1 MSETPTPPDWEDL
14 VDSIRDGEAI
24 LVLGPDAIPYYR
36 GAEQTSFSE
45 LARTRVQAEVGEGI
59 GHFYERDNLF
69 QFRDAKAKRR
79 ARKCIREVARTDE
92 WQPDA
97 ELLRQIVAIPFPVIL
112 NLNPDKRVWDAFVT
126 YWREPQF
133 DYFTTHDKPEL
144 KELAYPNGKERPL
157 LYNLAGSA
165 LDKMDST
172 VLDYHDLFDRLKYLL
187 SDTGVPRELT
197 DKLREAD
204 HFVLLGVELER
215 WYLQLF
221 LHYINQLDSP
231 FNNYN
236 QNYPILCD
244 LSDNNR
250 QFILKQ
256 FNITHQSLSREDFS
270 DIHAACAASPGLLRE
285 LTEPD
290 APAAIKVRQLLIAG
304 DFEQAFTALKGVLLS
319 KETTTTLPLLQGQY
333 RDYLK
338 TQQNG
343 TASAEDLRLVLN
355 RIRYALLSLVT
366 KIPVDG

>member
-1 MSETPTPPDWEDL
+1 MSDTHTPPDWQDL

-24 LVLGPDAIPYYR
+24 LVLGPDAIPYYQ

-45 LARTRVQAEVGEGI
+45 LARTQVLSEVGEGI

-112 NLNPDKRVWDAFVT
+112 NLNPDKRVWDAFVS

-133 DYFTTHDKPEL
+133 DYFTTHDKPDQY
-144 KELAYPNGKERPL
+144 ELASPDGRERPL
-157 LYNLAGSA
+157 LYNLAGSV
-165 LDKMDST
+165 LDKMDSII
-172 VLDYHDLFDRLKYLL
+172 LDYHDLFDRLKDLL
-187 SDTGVPRELT
+187 SDTGVPHELT
-197 DKLREAD
+197 IKLQEAD

-221 LHYINQLDSP
+221 LHYINQLDNE
-231 FNNYN
+231 FDNRN

-250 QFILKQ
+250 QFILNQ

-285 LTEPD
+285 LTEPG
-290 APAAIKVRQLLIAG
+290 APVAMKIRQLLIAG
-304 DFEQAFTALKGVLLS
+304 NFEQAFTALDGVRDS
-319 KETTTTLPLLQGQY
+319 ETSTMTLPLLQGRY
-333 RDYLK
+333 RAYLK
-338 TQQNG
+338 TQQQG
-343 TASAEDLRLVLN
+343 TDSSEDLRLELN
-355 RIRYALLSLVT
+355 RIRYALLSLAT
-366 KIPVDG
+366 KISD